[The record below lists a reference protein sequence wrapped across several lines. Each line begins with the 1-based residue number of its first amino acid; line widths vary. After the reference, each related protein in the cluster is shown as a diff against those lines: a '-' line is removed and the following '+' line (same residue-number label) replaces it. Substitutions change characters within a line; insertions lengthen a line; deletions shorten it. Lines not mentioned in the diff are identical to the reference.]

1 MTIASGRQQVSS
13 ADGRGAS
20 AATPAQTAEPTFR
33 YNRADWASGF
43 RNVGQELSNVAL
55 KASKGTIPADLK
67 GTLYRNGP
75 GRLERGGHWVHHP
88 FDGDGMI
95 TALRF
100 EAGGLNL
107 TNRFV
112 RTEGWLAEEKAGKPL
127 YRGVFGTQ
135 KPGGLLAN
143 AFDVRLKNIANTHV
157 VKLGDQLLALWEASS
172 PHALD
177 PGTLDTK
184 GISLLDG
191 VLKAGEAFSAHPRF
205 DPGHHGEERM
215 VTFGVKSGPRSTIRL
230 MEFAVAD
237 DPVSGVKAGQLL
249 SERSDSFGGFAFLHD
264 FAITPNWAVFLQ
276 NAIAFNPLPFLLGQ
290 KGAAQCLASKP
301 GGQAQ
306 FWLIPRDSGAFAGQ
320 PPRIVPAPEGF
331 VFHHLNA
338 WEEAIDAPE
347 SSNNPQEAAAP
358 ATPAPIVVES
368 IFYADFPSIGPDT
381 DFRTI
386 DFDLIPEG
394 LLERCRIDLATGTV
408 STERLSERCC
418 EFAMVNPRREGLSCR
433 YGWMAVAERETGND
447 PLQAIKKLDLI
458 SGERR
463 VWSAAPRGFV
473 SEPVMVPRP
482 ATTAA
487 YSGQSAA
494 AGDPETAKPEPAE
507 DDGWVLT
514 LIWNGARCAS
524 DLVILDAAS
533 MEELAVVELPLAI
546 PYGLH
551 GSFVE
556 G

>member
-1 MTIASGRQQVSS
+1 MTVAPGPGPSPVAA
-13 ADGRGAS
+13 ADRALPSPNARG
-20 AATPAQTAEPTFR
+20 
-33 YNRADWASGF
+33 YDRADWASAF
-43 RNVGQELSNVAL
+43 RNVGQELSHVPL
-55 KASKGTIPADLK
+55 QASKGTIPAELK

-75 GRLERGGHWVHHP
+75 GRLERGGQWVHHP

-100 EAGGLNL
+100 EAGGVSLS
-107 TNRFV
+107 NRFV

-143 AFDVRLKNIANTHV
+143 AFDLRLKNIANTHV

-177 PGTLDTK
+177 PDSLETK

-191 VLKAGEAFSAHPRF
+191 VLKPGEAFSAHPRF

-215 VTFGVKSGPRSTIRL
+215 VTFGVRSGPRSTIRL
-230 MEFAVAD
+230 MEFAT
-237 DPVSGVKAGQLL
+237 SGPRAGQLL

-276 NAIAFNPLPFLLGQ
+276 NAIAFNPLPFVLGQ

-306 FWLIPRDSGAFAGQ
+306 FWLIPRDGGAYAGQ

-338 WEEAIDAPE
+338 WELNEAGPDGFGGE
-347 SSNNPQEAAAP
+347 VEGP
-358 ATPAPIVVES
+358 ALVVES

-394 LLERCRIDLATGTV
+394 LLERCTIDLNSGTLR
-408 STERLSERCC
+408 TERLSERCC
-418 EFAMVNPRREGLSCR
+418 EFAMVNPRREGLFSR

-458 SGERR
+458 SGERK

-482 ATTAA
+482 IPVGGA
-487 YSGQSAA
+487 
-494 AGDPETAKPEPAE
+494 EPAE
-507 DDGWVLT
+507 DDGWVLCMV
-514 LIWNGARCAS
+514 WNGARCGS

-533 MEELAVVELPLAI
+533 LEELAVVELPLAI

>member
-1 MTIASGRQQVSS
+1 M
-13 ADGRGAS
+13 D
-20 AATPAQTAEPTFR
+20 PAVG
-33 YNRADWASGF
+33 YDRADWASAF
-43 RNVGQELSNVAL
+43 RNVGVELTAVPLIA
-55 KASKGTIPADLK
+55 ARGEIPADLL

-75 GRLERGGHWVHHP
+75 GRLERGGQWLHHP

-95 TALRF
+95 AALRF
-100 EAGGLNL
+100 SEEGVTL

-112 RTEGWLAEEKAGKPL
+112 RTEGWLAEEEADRFL
-127 YRGVFGTQ
+127 YRGVFGSQ
-135 KPGGLLAN
+135 KPGGPLAN

-157 VKLGDQLLALWEASS
+157 VRLGDQLLALWEAAE

-177 PGTLDTK
+177 PETLETR
-184 GISLLDG
+184 GLTRLDG
-191 VLKAGEAFSAHPRF
+191 LLKAGEAFSAHPRF
-205 DPGHHGEERM
+205 DPGHHGAPRM
-215 VTFGVKSGPRSTIRL
+215 VTFGVRTGPRSTIRL
-230 MEFAVAD
+230 MEF
-237 DPVSGVKAGQLL
+237 VSEGPEAGTLL
-249 SERSDSFGGFAFLHD
+249 SDSSHSFGGFAFLHD

-408 STERLSERCC
+408 GTERLSERCC

-447 PLQAIKKLDLI
+447 PLQAIKKLDLV
-458 SGERR
+458 SGERK

-482 ATTAA
+482 AP
-487 YSGQSAA
+487 SVG
-494 AGDPETAKPEPAE
+494 PEPTKPEPAKPEPAE
-507 DDGWVLT
+507 DDGWVLCMV
-514 LIWNGARCAS
+514 WNGARCAS

>member
-1 MTIASGRQQVSS
+1 MTVAPGRPQAS
-13 ADGRGAS
+13 ATGAS
-20 AATPAQTAEPTFR
+20 AVSADAAASGDSL
-33 YNRADWASGF
+33 YDRADWASGF
-43 RNVGQELSNVAL
+43 RNVGVELTEVSL
-55 KASKGTIPADLK
+55 EASHGTIPAELK

-100 EAGGLNL
+100 EDGAVRLS
-107 TNRFV
+107 NRFI

-135 KPGGLLAN
+135 KPGGPLAN
-143 AFDVRLKNIANTHV
+143 AFDMRLKNIANTHV
-157 VKLGDQLLALWEASS
+157 VRLGDDLLALWEASS

-177 PGTLDTK
+177 PDTLETK

-191 VLKAGEAFSAHPRF
+191 VLKPGEAFSAHPRF
-205 DPGHHGEERM
+205 DPGHHGQERM
-215 VTFGVKSGPRSTIRL
+215 VTFGVKTGPRSTVRL

-237 DPVSGVKAGQLL
+237 DPSSGVKAGQLL
-249 SERSDSFGGFAFLHD
+249 SERSDSFKGFAFLHD

-276 NAIAFNPLPFLLGQ
+276 NAIAFNPLPFVLGQ

-306 FWLIPRDSGAFAGQ
+306 FWLVPRDSGAYAGQ
-320 PPRIVPAPEGF
+320 EPRIIPAPEGF
-331 VFHHLNA
+331 VFHHVNA
-338 WEEAIDAPE
+338 WEERDE
-347 SSNNPQEAAAP
+347 LVL
-358 ATPAPIVVES
+358 TS
-368 IFYADFPSIGPDT
+368 IFYADFPSIGPDM
-381 DFRTI
+381 DFREI
-386 DFDLIPEG
+386 DFNLIPEG
-394 LLERCRIDLATGTV
+394 LLERCTIDLTSGSV
-408 STERLSERCC
+408 QSERLSERCC
-418 EFAMVNPRREGLSCR
+418 EFATVNPAHEGLASR
-433 YGWMAVAERETGND
+433 YAWMAVAERETGND
-447 PLQAIKKLDLI
+447 PLQALKKLDLV
-458 SGERR
+458 SGERQ

-482 ATTAA
+482 ATADSPA
-487 YSGQSAA
+487 
-494 AGDPETAKPEPAE
+494 PAE
-507 DDGWVLT
+507 DDGWVLC

-533 MEELAVVELPLAI
+533 MAEVAVLELPLAI

>member
-1 MTIASGRQQVSS
+1 MTVAPGRSNVTTP
-13 ADGRGAS
+13 ADPAAAARGATGRP
-20 AATPAQTAEPTFR
+20 AAAG
-33 YNRADWASGF
+33 YDRADWASGF
-43 RNVGQELSNVAL
+43 RNVGQELSNVPL
-55 KASKGTIPADLK
+55 QASKGTIPTDLK

-177 PGTLDTK
+177 PETLDTK

-249 SERSDSFGGFAFLHD
+249 CERSDSFGGFAFLHD

-306 FWLIPRDSGAFAGQ
+306 FWLIPRDSGAYAGQ

-347 SSNNPQEAAAP
+347 GSNNPQEAAAP

-408 STERLSERCC
+408 GTERLSERCC

-447 PLQAIKKLDLI
+447 PLQAIKKLDLVN
-458 SGERR
+458 GERK

-473 SEPVMVPRP
+473 SEPVMVPRITP
-482 ATTAA
+482 A
-487 YSGQSAA
+487 G
-494 AGDPETAKPEPAE
+494 GPEPAE